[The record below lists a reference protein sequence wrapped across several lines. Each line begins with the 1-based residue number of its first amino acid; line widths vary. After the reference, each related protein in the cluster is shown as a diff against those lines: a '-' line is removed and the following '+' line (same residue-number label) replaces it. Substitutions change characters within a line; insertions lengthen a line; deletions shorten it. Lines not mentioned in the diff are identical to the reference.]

1 MVDNQVVLGIQAGSE
16 NIQQE
21 NMDEEPAEGDLRALH
36 GHKSAILCCHV
47 HGNCIITAGHDKKIV
62 IWDALSGRIKLEII
76 GHEHMISDVD
86 VHAGTGREPTKAAE
100 ESYILSASWDMSVK
114 VWYLRTGSSVC
125 KFTGH
130 KNRVRKV
137 KALSDVNANV
147 TARAV
152 SGDDDGVM
160 YVWNMATG
168 HALLFLDEHTR
179 FITTLV
185 AYSDDAGMYKIAS
198 GSADGTVRLWDVTT
212 TAEEK
217 TATQSTAES
226 KGNENGRHRRG
237 VTAPSGSS
245 MCVLRTPSKYISAMT
260 VAAISSACP
269 LIKHTTNT
277 SGAKASLPPISPTK
291 NTQLNTTPHTDWPYV
306 SSAIET
312 NKKETVVVAGDTLG
326 SIFIYRESSGT
337 LLVQLETKCKIV
349 DLFISAA
356 SQNIPYFPSELER
369 TSLSPAVSPT
379 AAAEQWQ
386 SPYISTE
393 RAQLLAQAAHM
404 RRSNHIVTAITGT
417 GQRTAADG
425 SIQDGLLLCYVPD
438 NGSVGCFTL
447 VPAGCQG
454 AQGSAAGSPKQG
466 AFTGMSAI
474 GSSAAEAVNALL
486 SSHVVSTA
494 LCQQMAATVAAL
506 KKGSDSGRTGFH
518 ANDGGSG
525 IKPRR
530 EGSTATL
537 NISSNFSS
545 GASNSGANNNT
556 DDKLATFSLSDKYQS
571 DESLDMSASN
581 TPTAGSIRKLS
592 STGSS
597 ATERHLPTVNAATVS
612 AKLRKHSTYNG
623 GLSEKDFEEDAGSVV
638 TSSAWS
644 AKDSHRI
651 NSSTRPRGA
660 GAGSG
665 MGGLNAAA
673 TTGGAN
679 RGSSRLT
686 PAPLERQQSGAKGA
700 VVSVS
705 ISTAEPTDYPLLQC
719 FAMSPA
725 AEAGQTRRYMIFGA
739 RDGTLLYCTYR
750 AAPTYVPADDKAQR
764 AEVRHPA
771 VSSAGPLNT
780 GKLGPINTQS
790 ASMKALPP
798 LKTSPQSNRL
808 SPVHFNPAQFS
819 PTAADEG
826 SVSGKAPARSG
837 RYTRSVAPAREKID
851 SHSIRKAAMLGTDNE
866 DAASAG
872 LSESYHIGKC
882 SSGDLADTVTQS
894 EVSHLMHYYDDL
906 FCDPTSGKHT
916 TTAHGEGGPPRQAQ
930 PGDESGTL
938 TLMQSL
944 SADFAQMGG
953 TIAGEKVADG
963 QATATG
969 DLAGS
974 NINANGGGA
983 ASVRSHDSAGSEFAS
998 IVTNSTLNPEFWQAA
1013 HTAKTT
1019 YNFRR
1024 IRPQQG
1030 KQPLSPSKSAA
1041 LYQLSEAP
1049 SSGYAYATGNY
1060 PGHGQNSSLSRSL
1073 LNSRVPQQH
1082 THSPVHAQ
1090 PTLHSSSSD
1099 ATLTGSGPISPLRA
1113 FAGAGDPV
1121 AGAKGGQGLRPVTTV
1136 TASRSVSMR
1145 AQQVQE
1151 RRRQQQQ
1158 GQHRGQGTGTVVKHR
1173 EGAEGAQQQ
1182 LMHSS
1187 TAQNRNASRLS
1198 HL

>member
-1 MVDNQVVLGIQAGSE
+1 
-16 NIQQE
+16 
-21 NMDEEPAEGDLRALH
+21 
-36 GHKSAILCCHV
+36 
-47 HGNCIITAGHDKKIV
+47 
-62 IWDALSGRIKLEII
+62 
-76 GHEHMISDVD
+76 
-86 VHAGTGREPTKAAE
+86 
-100 ESYILSASWDMSVK
+100 
-114 VWYLRTGSSVC
+114 
-125 KFTGH
+125 
-130 KNRVRKV
+130 
-137 KALSDVNANV
+137 
-147 TARAV
+147 
-152 SGDDDGVM
+152 
-160 YVWNMATG
+160 
-168 HALLFLDEHTR
+168 
-179 FITTLV
+179 
-185 AYSDDAGMYKIAS
+185 
-198 GSADGTVRLWDVTT
+198 
-212 TAEEK
+212 
-217 TATQSTAES
+217 
-226 KGNENGRHRRG
+226 
-237 VTAPSGSS
+237 
-245 MCVLRTPSKYISAMT
+245 
-260 VAAISSACP
+260 
-269 LIKHTTNT
+269 
-277 SGAKASLPPISPTK
+277 
-291 NTQLNTTPHTDWPYV
+291 
-306 SSAIET
+306 
-312 NKKETVVVAGDTLG
+312 
-326 SIFIYRESSGT
+326 
-337 LLVQLETKCKIV
+337 
-349 DLFISAA
+349 
-356 SQNIPYFPSELER
+356 
-369 TSLSPAVSPT
+369 
-379 AAAEQWQ
+379 
-386 SPYISTE
+386 
-393 RAQLLAQAAHM
+393 
-404 RRSNHIVTAITGT
+404 
-417 GQRTAADG
+417 
-425 SIQDGLLLCYVPD
+425 
-438 NGSVGCFTL
+438 
-447 VPAGCQG
+447 
-454 AQGSAAGSPKQG
+454 
-466 AFTGMSAI
+466 
-474 GSSAAEAVNALL
+474 
-486 SSHVVSTA
+486 
-494 LCQQMAATVAAL
+494 
-506 KKGSDSGRTGFH
+506 
-518 ANDGGSG
+518 
-525 IKPRR
+525 
-530 EGSTATL
+530 
-537 NISSNFSS
+537 
-545 GASNSGANNNT
+545 
-556 DDKLATFSLSDKYQS
+556 
-571 DESLDMSASN
+571 
-581 TPTAGSIRKLS
+581 
-592 STGSS
+592 
-597 ATERHLPTVNAATVS
+597 
-612 AKLRKHSTYNG
+612 
-623 GLSEKDFEEDAGSVV
+623 
-638 TSSAWS
+638 
-644 AKDSHRI
+644 
-651 NSSTRPRGA
+651 
-660 GAGSG
+660 

-705 ISTAEPTDYPLLQC
+705 ISTAESTDFPLLQC

-894 EVSHLMHYYDDL
+894 EVSHLMQYYDDL

-916 TTAHGEGGPPRQAQ
+916 ATAHGDDGRPGQAQ
-930 PGDESGTL
+930 HREEPGSL

-953 TIAGEKVADG
+953 TIAGETVADD
-963 QATATG
+963 QATSTG

-974 NINANGGGA
+974 NNINANGGGA
-983 ASVRSHDSAGSEFAS
+983 TSVRSHDSAGSEFAS

-1030 KQPLSPSKSAA
+1030 KQPLTSKSAA

-1060 PGHGQNSSLSRSL
+1060 PGPGQNSSLSRSL
-1073 LNSRVPQQH
+1073 LNSRVQQ
-1082 THSPVHAQ
+1082 SVAQAQVHAQ
-1090 PTLHSSSSD
+1090 PALHSSSSD
-1099 ATLTGSGPISPLRA
+1099 VTLTGLGPHSPM
-1113 FAGAGDPV
+1113 GALADAVGP
-1121 AGAKGGQGLRPVTTV
+1121 APGARGGQGLRPVTTA